1 MLRRASSLGDRL
13 PPLLWRAGSIS
24 SQLWRRAHLSSS
36 PRYATAVLAA
46 SLASPEG
53 AEAED
58 RFSKMCDGECRGVSE
73 PTGLVSGVTSLPSQ

>member
-13 PPLLWRAGSIS
+13 PALLWRAGSIS
-24 SQLWRRAHLSSS
+24 SHLWRRAHLSSS

-53 AEAED
+53 AEAEE
-58 RFSKMCDGECRGVSE
+58 RLSKMRDGECRGVSE
-73 PTGLVSGVTSLPSQ
+73 ATGLVSGVTSLPSQ

>member
-46 SLASPEG
+46 SLAPAEG
-53 AEAED
+53 GQAEE
-58 RFSKMCDGECRGVSE
+58 RFSTMRDGECRGVSE
-73 PTGLVSGVTSLPSQ
+73 ASGPVSGVTSLPSQ